1 MAESLIKPDPDAP
14 GASPG
19 VFTDDD
25 IYEDAG
31 DLEFNPDPAFQ
42 KLYLARVPR
51 YVWEAWSTLDDDAEI
66 RIGTIRQSQEIGPD
80 GQPQVL
86 PPLELY
92 ETWLL
97 TVTDIAIYAA
107 LL

>member
-1 MAESLIKPDPDAP
+1 MADSLIKPDPDAP

-19 VFTDDD
+19 IFTDDD

-51 YVWEAWSTLDDDAEI
+51 YVWEAWSSLDDDAEI
-66 RIGTIRQSQEIGPD
+66 RIGTIRQSQEIGAD

-86 PPLELY
+86 
-92 ETWLL
+92 L
-97 TVTDIAIYAA
+97 TRISISFHH
-107 LL
+107 LQ